1 MSNDTAELSASI
13 KTTYAA
19 FLEVSKRSIEH
30 ALALGD
36 LLSAA
41 KEKVKHGDWLRWLER
56 ECPSISERHA
66 RNFMA
71 LARHRPLI
79 ESKSAI
85 IADMTLSQ
93 ALALIPRAVPVKL
106 TKERPVV
113 RSARD
118 PGEPLLHRFTPEAE
132 PDDDKEEEEMAK
144 PKSCRFRA
152 WRVSSKGKRLHR
164 MRADALARSVPRER
178 RRTSRILLWHA
189 KKSPTKLALMI
200 PNTWPFSARA

>member
-93 ALALIPRAVPVKL
+93 ALA
-106 TKERPVV
+106 
-113 RSARD
+113 
-118 PGEPLLHRFTPEAE
+118 G
-132 PDDDKEEEEMAK
+132 
-144 PKSCRFRA
+144 C
-152 WRVSSKGKRLHR
+152 
-164 MRADALARSVPRER
+164 
-178 RRTSRILLWHA
+178 
-189 KKSPTKLALMI
+189 
-200 PNTWPFSARA
+200 